1 MKRKDSLETWAALL
15 MFSFELETSGLVI
28 QRYIKIAKNGG
39 FYVELVSENDF

>member
-15 MFSFELETSGLVI
+15 MFSFELETSGLAI

-39 FYVELVSENDF
+39 FYV